1 MESFGMAA
9 LEVLAAGVPL
19 LSSRTG
25 VIEQVQYRNEMLF
38 PPHQPRALADSLKN
52 VILRWPDIDLGV
64 PGAQENIR
72 RLFSID
78 NTANRVSE
86 AYRRLLG

>member
-1 MESFGMAA
+1 
-9 LEVLAAGVPL
+9 
-19 LSSRTG
+19 
-25 VIEQVQYRNEMLF
+25 MLF
-38 PPHQPRALADSLKN
+38 PPHQPPALADALKN
-52 VILRWPDIDLGV
+52 VILRWPDIDFGV